1 MFQARQGVRNK
12 EPRDRTF
19 RQNLDFC
26 PNLKLPFLEAE
37 IGKNMGMNPSAFVLG
52 VSAAAIGF
60 LSHQGLGKT
69 VEKQRRS
76 RPRKMADLRFWPFF
90 GHFLTKFQD
99 GVFAAGILKVLQR
112 KSSRHCA
119 GRTRGG
125 KGLSVPPNFARNSKN
140 TPEISPLKNGGL
152 WILAK
157 FGFKIAIFTKS
168 PKSLDSSQ
176 LRFPFS

>member
-1 MFQARQGVRNK
+1 M
-12 EPRDRTF
+12 
-19 RQNLDFC
+19 
-26 PNLKLPFLEAE
+26 PFLEAE

-99 GVFAAGILKVLQR
+99 GVFGGGIR
-112 KSSRHCA
+112 KSLRRKFQRFCA
-119 GRTRGG
+119 GRSHGG
-125 KGLSVPPNFARNSKN
+125 KGLPGPPNFARNSKQ
-140 TPEISPLKNGGL
+140 TAEISPLKNGGF

-157 FGFKIAIFTKS
+157 FGPKIAIFKVNFR
-168 PKSLDSSQ
+168 PL
-176 LRFPFS
+176 LELGWR